1 MRFLSAQRPSLTATV
16 TLSRLAGITLQ
27 PQLNHAVV
35 QGQRYASVKAQ
46 GAYKQKPKRGIP
58 KKLGAKRTGETDSPS
73 SDQFVIPGNI
83 IYKQRGTLWWPGEN
97 CNMGRDHTIHATATG
112 YVKYYRDPA
121 RHPDRKYIG
130 VVFDKKD
137 TLPYPAHAERKRRLN
152 MTAHPIR
159 EAPVKPELSASG
171 IPFEVRRV
179 QAGEPDRLLK
189 LRDDYSYRE
198 DNWRIGRLV
207 KTTGLKLKRFRTRKQ
222 YLRNR
227 RWRRERELAGQRQ
240 AQTRRAEQGGDAYK
254 PGKKVLDY
262 CPAVP
267 ACGSRLLWLVLHVA
281 QHLPTKVE
289 LANPAPRHHRHVLS
303 SASSKLMSLNSAI
316 MAAQREWEQKK
327 EVRGLASSSSTDSE
341 FSDSTASD
349 DKSSPE
355 STKDAELAL
364 TDSFARPIAG
374 EKRSPS
380 NAALDAS
387 SRPTKRTLSTSIEE
401 SPGPSSNIKLIDT
414 ALKLLQDK
422 REAEVRAHLRD
433 VQSRGAWLTF
443 NLNDAIAARADGMLY
458 DYYYA
463 PKGRVQSMSGAL
475 IPTNYRLDLSSQF
488 PYVCPDIACGK
499 SFDSA
504 RALGGHFSAAHKG
517 SAYNDNCDGTFTK
530 TGNFKRVP
538 GESWRAIVVSRV
550 CATGKVEEG
559 AYADKNSEPFT
570 SEHVDLTRPDPF
582 TYVGQFTTRG
592 NGYFE
597 FLSSA
602 LVRELAQLP
611 KRRQLPQSWI
621 DFYKKRP
628 VSLTIF
634 GFALAYVTG
643 VEVFGTDA
651 CNASLGE
658 TDYRL
663 SDCSVAVPFEL
674 SSRLRDLH
682 FPEHSCVGCYYA
694 AEVHERANN
703 CSWAT
708 RPRAFLDRYARR
720 VDGLEASEDSE
731 DTEDDDDPFAQPLLA
746 DETAQKRRNAR
757 AVEAAI
763 KAGEADIL
771 ELPPPDATSRTRQDT
786 SADST
791 TAYNKG
797 RANAAAVRQS
807 LEQPSNRFVY
817 SQSRALTE
825 PKTVQGG
832 PRPAGSYQPP
842 PPVRMSRSAAS
853 LKNSRESF
861 SPGSPTRPAHSAQTP
876 PAQLEMESWEVA
888 PGRMVDANG
897 ENIAYS
903 NAYLNGREPVT
914 VSEDVAFNVITIKP
928 GDKARWEAHDSQLR
942 TCSVAS
948 GKIEMRIGAKKFGT
962 GPNSLF
968 IIRPGEACVATN
980 KLYIDATVHC
990 TTVNSYSLLS

>member
-1 MRFLSAQRPSLTATV
+1 MALRFLSAQRPSLAATS
-16 TLSRLAGITLQ
+16 TLLRLAGITLQ

-35 QGQRYASVKAQ
+35 QGHRYASVKAQ

-58 KKLGAKRTGETDSPS
+58 KKLGAKRTG
-73 SDQFVIPGNI
+73 DQFVIPGNI

-152 MTAHPIR
+152 MTVHPIR

-171 IPFEVRRV
+171 IPFEVTRV

-254 PGKKVLDY
+254 PGKKVVNKKAAKKTALA
-262 CPAVP
+262 CAP
-267 ACGSRLLWLVLHVA
+267 CGST
-281 QHLPTKVE
+281 PTYESRTSQPGTSPSPPQTPV
-289 LANPAPRHHRHVLS
+289 S

-316 MAAQREWEQKK
+316 MAAQRDWEQKK
-327 EVRGLASSSSTDSE
+327 EVRGQFSSSSTDSE
-341 FSDSTASD
+341 SSDSTASD

-355 STKDAELAL
+355 STKAL
-364 TDSFARPIAG
+364 TDSSARPITG

-380 NAALDAS
+380 HAALDAS
-387 SRPTKRTLSTSIEE
+387 SRPTKRTLSTSMEE
-401 SPGPSSNIKLIDT
+401 SSGPSSSRTKIIDSES
-414 ALKLLQDK
+414 KVLQNT
-422 REAEVRAHLRD
+422 REVEVRAHLRD
-433 VQSRGAWLTF
+433 VHSQGAWLKF
-443 NLNDAIAARADGMLY
+443 NHNDAIATRADGVLY

-463 PKGRVQSMSGAL
+463 AKDRLESMSGAL
-475 IPTNYRLDLSSQF
+475 IPTNYRLDLSSLF

-530 TGNFKRVP
+530 TGNFRRVH

-550 CATGKVEEG
+550 SVTGRVEED
-559 AYADKNSEPFT
+559 AFVDKNLELFT
-570 SEHVDLTRPDPF
+570 PEHVALTRPDPF
-582 TYVGQFTTRG
+582 TYVGQFTSRG
-592 NGYFE
+592 KGYFE
-597 FLSSA
+597 FLRSA

-621 DFYKKRP
+621 DFYKKKP
-628 VSLTIF
+628 VSIIIF

-643 VEVFGTDA
+643 VEVFGADA
-651 CNASLGE
+651 CDASLGE

-674 SSRLRDLH
+674 SRRLRDLH
-682 FPEHSCVGCYYA
+682 FPENSCVGCYYA
-694 AEVHERANN
+694 AEVHERAND

-708 RPRAFLDRYARR
+708 MPRAFLDRYARR
-720 VDGLEASEDSE
+720 VDGLEGSEE
-731 DTEDDDDPFAQPLLA
+731 EEEEEDDDDLDPFDLLLA
-746 DETAQKRRNAR
+746 DELAQKRRSAR
-757 AVEAAI
+757 AVEAVI
-763 KAGEADIL
+763 KAGKADIL
-771 ELPPPDATSRTRQDT
+771 ELPPPDATSRAKQDT

-791 TAYNKG
+791 TVYNKG
-797 RANAAAVRQS
+797 RANDAVVRQS
-807 LEQPSNRFVY
+807 LERPSTRFVY

-825 PKTVQGG
+825 RKTVQDRS
-832 PRPAGSYQPP
+832 RPAESYQPP
-842 PPVRMSRSAAS
+842 PSGRMSRFAAS
-853 LKNSRESF
+853 LKNSTESF
-861 SPGSPTRPAHSAQTP
+861 SFGPPTRPGHSAQTP
-876 PAQLEMESWEVA
+876 PPQLEMESWEVA
-888 PGRMVDANG
+888 PGRMVDARNG

-903 NAYLNGREPVT
+903 NAYLNGREPVSI
-914 VSEDVAFNVITIKP
+914 SEDVAFNVITIKP
-928 GDKARWEAHDSQLR
+928 GDKVRWEAHESQLR

-948 GKIEMRIGAKKFGT
+948 GKIEMTIGAKKFGT

-990 TTVNSYSLLS
+990 TTVKSYSLLS

>member
-1 MRFLSAQRPSLTATV
+1 MPSPKPSGSRAVSRVPLPDPRPVPRTV
-16 TLSRLAGITLQ
+16 SEVPLPSYVQ
-27 PQLNHAVV
+27 PQ
-35 QGQRYASVKAQ
+35 
-46 GAYKQKPKRGIP
+46 
-58 KKLGAKRTGETDSPS
+58 T
-73 SDQFVIPGNI
+73 
-83 IYKQRGTLWWPGEN
+83 
-97 CNMGRDHTIHATATG
+97 
-112 YVKYYRDPA
+112 
-121 RHPDRKYIG
+121 
-130 VVFDKKD
+130 
-137 TLPYPAHAERKRRLN
+137 
-152 MTAHPIR
+152 
-159 EAPVKPELSASG
+159 PV
-171 IPFEVRRV
+171 
-179 QAGEPDRLLK
+179 
-189 LRDDYSYRE
+189 
-198 DNWRIGRLV
+198 
-207 KTTGLKLKRFRTRKQ
+207 
-222 YLRNR
+222 
-227 RWRRERELAGQRQ
+227 
-240 AQTRRAEQGGDAYK
+240 
-254 PGKKVLDY
+254 
-262 CPAVP
+262 
-267 ACGSRLLWLVLHVA
+267 
-281 QHLPTKVE
+281 
-289 LANPAPRHHRHVLS
+289 S

-327 EVRGLASSSSTDSE
+327 EVRGQFSSSSTDSE
-341 FSDSTASD
+341 SSDSTASD
-349 DKSSPE
+349 DKSSPK
-355 STKDAELAL
+355 STKEFAL
-364 TDSFARPIAG
+364 TDSSARPITG

-387 SRPTKRTLSTSIEE
+387 SRPTKRTLSRSMEE
-401 SPGPSSNIKLIDT
+401 SSGPSSPRIEIIDS
-414 ALKLLQDK
+414 ALKVLQNT
-422 REAEVRAHLRD
+422 REVEVRAHLRD
-433 VQSRGAWLTF
+433 VHSRGAWLTF
-443 NLNDAIAARADGMLY
+443 NHNDAIATRADGMLY

-463 PKGRVQSMSGAL
+463 AKGRVESMSGAL
-475 IPTNYRLDLSSQF
+475 IPTNYQLDLSCPF

-530 TGNFKRVP
+530 TGNFKRVH

-550 CATGKVEEG
+550 SVTGEVEEG
-559 AYADKNSEPFT
+559 AYVDKNSELFT
-570 SEHVDLTRPDPF
+570 PEHVALTRPDPF

-592 NGYFE
+592 KGYFE
-597 FLSSA
+597 FLRSA

-621 DFYKKRP
+621 DFYKKKP

-634 GFALAYVTG
+634 GLALAYVTG

-663 SDCSVAVPFEL
+663 SDCSVAVPFGL

-682 FPEHSCVGCYYA
+682 FPENSCVGCYYA
-694 AEVHERANN
+694 AEVQERWNN

-720 VDGLEASEDSE
+720 VDGLEDSE
-731 DTEDDDDPFAQPLLA
+731 EEEEEKEEEDDDAPFAEPLLA
-746 DETAQKRRNAR
+746 DETAQKRRSAR

-763 KAGEADIL
+763 KAGKADIL
-771 ELPPPDATSRTRQDT
+771 ELPPPDATSRAKQDT
-786 SADST
+786 YADST

-807 LEQPSNRFVY
+807 LEQPSTRFVY

-832 PRPAGSYQPP
+832 PRPAESYQPP
-842 PPVRMSRSAAS
+842 PSGRMSRFAES
-853 LKNSRESF
+853 LKNSTESF
-861 SPGSPTRPAHSAQTP
+861 SHGPPTRPGHSAQTP
-876 PAQLEMESWEVA
+876 PPQLEMESWEVA
-888 PGRMVDANG
+888 PGRMVDAANG

-903 NAYLNGREPVT
+903 NAYLNGREPVA

-948 GKIEMRIGAKKFGT
+948 GKIEMTMGAKKFGT

-990 TTVNSYSLLS
+990 TTVKSYSLLS